1 LAKIQKLL
9 PESLQKGVSSSA
21 PLQPKLADGTTNDTS
36 SGFSLRY
43 LFLRYHTVEARIF
56 VLNLAEQYLHKRG
69 LFLLSGSNIHRIK
82 ALSEACVVDLDP
94 VDPYFIGCLDPRPVN
109 A

>member
-1 LAKIQKLL
+1 MRIHNTETKFMGFLAKVPKFL

-69 LFLLSGSNIHRIK
+69 LLLLSGSNFQG
-82 ALSEACVVDLDP
+82 E
-94 VDPYFIGCLDPRPVN
+94 
-109 A
+109 

>member
-1 LAKIQKLL
+1 L

-21 PLQPKLADGTTNDTS
+21 PLQPKLAEGTTNDTS
-36 SGFSLRY
+36 SGFSFRY

-69 LFLLSGSNIHRIK
+69 LLLLSGLNFQGSK
-82 ALSEACVVDLDP
+82 SLSEACVVDLDP
-94 VDPYFIGCLDPRPVN
+94 GDPYLIGFLDPRPVN
-109 A
+109 S